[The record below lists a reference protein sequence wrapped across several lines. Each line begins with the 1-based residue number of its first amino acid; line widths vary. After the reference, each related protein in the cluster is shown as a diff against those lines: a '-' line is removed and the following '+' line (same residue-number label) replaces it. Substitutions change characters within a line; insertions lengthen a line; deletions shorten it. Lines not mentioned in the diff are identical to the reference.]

1 MITGIWC
8 YSSKVFKAGYIDRY
22 NADISTAC
30 QLYCFVCN
38 VISSPAWEVH
48 DNRIKRSEVNYTTN
62 YFLSN
67 LLICMRKENNHKE
80 NKAVKINLENTFSSA
95 SFWSEYKIPS
105 SYILDLCM
113 CVCVFNNASDI
124 TNVRNISKHLVII
137 LYLNL

>member
-8 YSSKVFKAGYIDRY
+8 HSSKVFKAGYIDRY
-22 NADISTAC
+22 KSNADISTAC

-113 CVCVFNNASDI
+113 CVCLI
-124 TNVRNISKHLVII
+124 MLQT
-137 LYLNL
+137 

>member
-8 YSSKVFKAGYIDRY
+8 YSSK
-22 NADISTAC
+22 C

-80 NKAVKINLENTFSSA
+80 NKAVKINLENTSSSA
-95 SFWSEYKIPS
+95 SFWSKYEIPS
-105 SYILDLCM
+105 SYIQDLW
-113 CVCVFNNASDI
+113 CVCVGNDASDI
-124 TNVRNISKHLVII
+124 TNVRNILKHLVII
-137 LYLNL
+137 LYLNLVLWFTKLGKLLV

>member
-22 NADISTAC
+22 AC

-113 CVCVFNNASDI
+113 CVCNDASDI

-137 LYLNL
+137 LYLNLVL